1 MEEKLYLYPVWVR
14 LWHWANA
21 ILCLLLILT
30 GLSMQYSDPEYP
42 IIRFD
47 WAVSIHDI
55 SGIILIISY
64 IIFLIGNIFTPNGSQ
79 YLFRIRGYFRNV
91 TRQARYYAFGMF
103 KGEKPPFEITKSNK
117 FNPLQRFSYV
127 FIMYISMPVI
137 IITGLMLLYP
147 EYLLHG
153 VFGTFALHTTDII
166 HVVLGFIVSLFFV
179 VHVYFCSIGSRPL
192 SNYRSMFNG
201 YHEKH

>member
-103 KGEKPPFEITKSNK
+103 KGENPPFEITKSNK

>member
-14 LWHWANA
+14 FWHWANA

-47 WAVSIHDI
+47 WAVSIHDV

-192 SNYRSMFNG
+192 SNYRSMFTG

>member
-14 LWHWANA
+14 FWHWANA

-64 IIFLIGNIFTPNGSQ
+64 IIFIIGNIFTPNGSQ
-79 YLFRIRGYFRNV
+79 YLFRIRGYFQNV
-91 TRQARYYAFGMF
+91 TRQARYYSFGMF

-147 EYLLHG
+147 EYLLHD

>member
-14 LWHWANA
+14 FWHWANA

-79 YLFRIRGYFRNV
+79 YLFRIRGYFQNV
-91 TRQARYYAFGMF
+91 TRQTRYYAFGMF
-103 KGEKPPFEITKSNK
+103 KGEKPPFEITKNNK

-147 EYLLHG
+147 EYLLHD

>member
-14 LWHWANA
+14 FWHWANA

-103 KGEKPPFEITKSNK
+103 KEENPPFEITKSNK

-147 EYLLHG
+147 EYLLHD

>member
-14 LWHWANA
+14 LWHGANA
-21 ILCLLLILT
+21 ILCLVLIIT
-30 GLSMQYSDPEYP
+30 GVSMQYSDPEYP

-47 WAVSIHDI
+47 WAVAIHDI
-55 SGIILIISY
+55 CGIILTISF
-64 IIFLIGNIFTPNGSQ
+64 IIFLFGNIFTPNGSH
-79 YLFRIRGYFRNV
+79 YLFRIKGYFRNV

-103 KGEKPPFEITKSNK
+103 KGEQPPFEITVKNK

-127 FIMYISMPVI
+127 FIMYLSMPII

-147 EYLLHG
+147 EYLLHN
-153 VFGTFALHTTDII
+153 VFGTFALHSTDIV
-166 HVVLGFIVSLFFV
+166 HVVFGYIVSLFFV

-192 SNYRSMFNG
+192 SNFKSMFNG

>member
-1 MEEKLYLYPVWVR
+1 MKDKLYLYPVWVR
-14 LWHWANA
+14 LWHWTNA
-21 ILCLLLILT
+21 ILCLLLIVT

-55 SGIILIISY
+55 SGIILTISY
-64 IIFLIGNIFTPNGSQ
+64 IIFLLGNIFTSNGYH
-79 YLFRIRGYFRNV
+79 YLFRLKGYFKNV
-91 TRQARYYAFGMF
+91 SRQFRYYSFGMF
-103 KGEKPPFEITKSNK
+103 KGEQPPFEITEKNK

-127 FIMYISMPVI
+127 VIMYISMPVV

-147 EYLLHG
+147 EYLLHDI
-153 VFGTFALHTTDII
+153 FGNRSIHFTDLF
-166 HVVLGFIVSLFFV
+166 HVVIGFVISIFLV
-179 VHVYFCSIGSRPL
+179 VHVYFCTIGATPW
-192 SNYRSMFNG
+192 SNFKSMFNG

>member
-14 LWHWANA
+14 FWHWANA

-30 GLSMQYSDPEYP
+30 GLSMQYSDPVYP

-47 WAVSIHDI
+47 WAVTIHDI

-79 YLFRIRGYFRNV
+79 YLFRIRGYFQNV

-103 KGEKPPFEITKSNK
+103 KGENPPFEITKNNK

-147 EYLLHG
+147 EYLLHD

>member
-47 WAVSIHDI
+47 WAVSIHDV

-79 YLFRIRGYFRNV
+79 YLFRIRGYLRNV

>member
-14 LWHWANA
+14 FWHWANA

-79 YLFRIRGYFRNV
+79 YLFRIRGYFQNV

-103 KGEKPPFEITKSNK
+103 KGENPPFEITKNNK

-147 EYLLHG
+147 EYLLHD

>member
-14 LWHWANA
+14 FWHWANA

-103 KGEKPPFEITKSNK
+103 KGENPPFEITKNNK

-147 EYLLHG
+147 EYLLHD

-192 SNYRSMFNG
+192 SNYRSMFTG

>member
-14 LWHWANA
+14 FWHWANA

-55 SGIILIISY
+55 SGIILLISY
-64 IIFLIGNIFTPNGSQ
+64 IIFIIGNIFTPNGSQ
-79 YLFRIRGYFRNV
+79 YLFRIRGYFQNV
-91 TRQARYYAFGMF
+91 TRQARYYSFGMF

>member
-14 LWHWANA
+14 FWHWANA

-147 EYLLHG
+147 EYLLHD

>member
-14 LWHWANA
+14 FWHWANA

-64 IIFLIGNIFTPNGSQ
+64 IIFLLGNIFTPNGSQ

-147 EYLLHG
+147 EYLLHD

-166 HVVLGFIVSLFFV
+166 HVILGFIVSLFFV

>member
-14 LWHWANA
+14 FWHWANA

-55 SGIILIISY
+55 SGIILLISY
-64 IIFLIGNIFTPNGSQ
+64 IIFIIGNIFTPNGSQ
-79 YLFRIRGYFRNV
+79 YLFRIRGYFQNV
-91 TRQARYYAFGMF
+91 TRQARYYSFGMF

-192 SNYRSMFNG
+192 SNYISMFNG

>member
-47 WAVSIHDI
+47 WAVSIHDV

>member
-14 LWHWANA
+14 FWHWANA

-103 KGEKPPFEITKSNK
+103 KEENPPFEITKSNK

-192 SNYRSMFNG
+192 SNYRSMFTG

>member
-14 LWHWANA
+14 FWHWANA

-64 IIFLIGNIFTPNGSQ
+64 IIFIIGNIFTPNGSQ
-79 YLFRIRGYFRNV
+79 YLFRIKGYFQNV
-91 TRQARYYAFGMF
+91 TRQARYYSFGMF
-103 KGEKPPFEITKSNK
+103 KGENPPFEITKSNK

-192 SNYRSMFNG
+192 SNYISMFNG

>member
-64 IIFLIGNIFTPNGSQ
+64 IIFLLGNIFTPNGSQ

-147 EYLLHG
+147 EYLLHD

-166 HVVLGFIVSLFFV
+166 HVILGFIVSLFFV

>member
-14 LWHWANA
+14 FWHWANA

-47 WAVSIHDI
+47 WAVSIHDV

-103 KGEKPPFEITKSNK
+103 KGENPPFEITKNNK

-192 SNYRSMFNG
+192 SNYRSMFTG

>member
-14 LWHWANA
+14 FWHWANA

-64 IIFLIGNIFTPNGSQ
+64 IIFLLGNIFTPNGSQ

-147 EYLLHG
+147 EYLLHD